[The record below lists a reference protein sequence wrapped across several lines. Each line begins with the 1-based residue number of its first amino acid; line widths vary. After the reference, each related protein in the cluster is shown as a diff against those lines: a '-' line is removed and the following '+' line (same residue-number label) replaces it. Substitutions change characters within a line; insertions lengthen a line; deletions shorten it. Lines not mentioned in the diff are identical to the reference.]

1 MKACKKWGGPVTSAS
16 EILEILR
23 KHPDQA
29 EKILK
34 TEFAYF
40 VHTHLTEKTQRP
52 DLFRQ
57 NKITY
62 EEKIENFCILLT
74 DDVENCTATIA
85 NLPTND
91 DGMKAIASLN
101 ADEDEASQVA
111 IPTHQ

>member
-1 MKACKKWGGPVTSAS
+1 MITEKLQKTIDFNVMLKKLLEACKKWGGPVTSAS

-52 DLFRQ
+52 DLF
-57 NKITY
+57 
-62 EEKIENFCILLT
+62 
-74 DDVENCTATIA
+74 
-85 NLPTND
+85 
-91 DGMKAIASLN
+91 
-101 ADEDEASQVA
+101 
-111 IPTHQ
+111 